1 MGRVRGKEGWG
12 WGAWGVLA
20 FASDAGFRTVRAIG
34 THANSTPYT
43 GIAATTLEESDE
55 EDDE

>member
-1 MGRVRGKEGWG
+1 MMEEN
-12 WGAWGVLA
+12 AD
-20 FASDAGFRTVRAIG
+20 S
-34 THANSTPYT
+34 SPYT